1 MKRSPVVEKYFQN
14 PGSVHLFSPTQKT
27 HTTNFFQ
34 AGKKTASLTYPS
46 LVKVIYA
53 AFGPCN
59 SFSHY
64 RASLAYTERRSWK
77 MDDLTV
83 LVAFWPG
90 TLAMLSSKVNSP
102 VTHESTR

>member
-1 MKRSPVVEKYFQN
+1 MKRSPAVENYFQN
-14 PGSVHLFSPTQKT
+14 AGSVHLFSPTQKT

-34 AGKKTASLTYPS
+34 AGKKTVSLT
-46 LVKVIYA
+46 LVEVIYA
-53 AFGPCN
+53 DFGPCN

-64 RASLAYTERRSWK
+64 CASLAYTERRSWK
-77 MDDLTV
+77 IDDLTV